1 MPILIPVLILIS
13 YFLIRKIWF
22 HLRKIRTIAGIEK
35 ISLCVFYPD
44 LFLPEVRV
52 FYKYYFQGGIYYGS
66 GYMLLT
72 DFLGQEEYS
81 IYRNAD
87 GLPVLEME
95 NQVVLSEEQ
104 IEHFLMQKYPSI
116 IVYID
121 PVEPFH
127 SLIDCINAK
136 SMSMTA

>member
-1 MPILIPVLILIS
+1 
-13 YFLIRKIWF
+13 
-22 HLRKIRTIAGIEK
+22 
-35 ISLCVFYPD
+35 
-44 LFLPEVRV
+44 
-52 FYKYYFQGGIYYGS
+52 
-66 GYMLLT
+66 MLLT
-72 DFLGQEEYS
+72 DFIGQEEYS

-87 GLPVLEME
+87 GLPVLETE
-95 NQVVLSEEQ
+95 DQVVLSEEQ

>member
-1 MPILIPVLILIS
+1 
-13 YFLIRKIWF
+13 
-22 HLRKIRTIAGIEK
+22 
-35 ISLCVFYPD
+35 
-44 LFLPEVRV
+44 
-52 FYKYYFQGGIYYGS
+52 
-66 GYMLLT
+66 
-72 DFLGQEEYS
+72 
-81 IYRNAD
+81 
-87 GLPVLEME
+87 ME

>member
-13 YFLIRKIWF
+13 YLLIRKIWF

-52 FYKYYFQGGIYYGS
+52 FYKYYFQGGVYYGS

-72 DFLGQEEYS
+72 DFIGQEEYS

-87 GLPVLEME
+87 GLL
-95 NQVVLSEEQ
+95 
-104 IEHFLMQKYPSI
+104 FLKWKIRSFFPKNRLNI
-116 IVYID
+116 
-121 PVEPFH
+121 F
-127 SLIDCINAK
+127 
-136 SMSMTA
+136 